1 MCFSAPRTQ
10 APVLKRG
17 QNKVWTIFQAVRR
30 FSSNGITWHLGSSKR
45 RFEARRGAHAPRVR
59 FYAPRGKLR
68 PQETYPNVP
77 HAPPAPK
84 PAPFRPR
91 NVTRTTPPPNAW
103 EANAGINN
111 QVTKEQRERHFWAF
125 NIFTAWVFRF
135 QNFVSSFLCCSIASF
150 RFSIIYPAPGK
161 CALLAAIYTH
171 TKN

>member
-1 MCFSAPRTQ
+1 MQKLPAT
-10 APVLKRG
+10 LH
-17 QNKVWTIFQAVRR
+17 T
-30 FSSNGITWHLGSSKR
+30 
-45 RFEARRGAHAPRVR
+45 EATPRVSEHDIINHIDAR
-59 FYAPRGKLR
+59 HSSLIPPVRSACPPGERTRPGCSFPRPRGKLR
-68 PQETYPNVP
+68 AHGTHPNVP